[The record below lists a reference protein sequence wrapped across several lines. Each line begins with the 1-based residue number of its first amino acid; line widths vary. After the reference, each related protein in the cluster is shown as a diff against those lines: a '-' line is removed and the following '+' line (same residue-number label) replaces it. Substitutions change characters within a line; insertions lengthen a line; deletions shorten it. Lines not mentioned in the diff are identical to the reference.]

1 MSFYTV
7 GSLKYFVFD
16 SFPQDKIGHGI
27 FTRLGGV
34 SPDPWRSLNMGGL
47 VNDSKENIIENR
59 RRLFDSMGRPVESL
73 FDVWQ
78 IHSASVIN
86 TQIPRPLHEE
96 HRKADGILTDNP
108 NITLLM
114 RFADCVPVV
123 LFDPV
128 KKVVGLVHAGWQ
140 GTVKEIAGEAVQQM
154 RLLYGCLPE
163 NILAGIGPSIG
174 VDHYEV
180 GEDVVTCV
188 ETVFG
193 DYSKLLL
200 KHKNLTHAHF
210 DLWQANKWVLEK
222 NGVKNIEIAGI
233 CTACNV
239 KEWYSHRGENG
250 KTGRFGAVIYLKN

>member
-1 MSFYTV
+1 MPFVTV
-7 GSLKYFVFD
+7 GSLKYFAFD
-16 SFPQDKIGHGI
+16 SFPKDKIGHGI

-47 VNDSKENIIENR
+47 VNDPKENIIENR
-59 RRLFDSMGRPVESL
+59 RRLFNSINRPVESL

-78 IHSASVIN
+78 VHSADIMC
-86 TQIPRPLHEE
+86 TRDPRPLDET

-108 NITLLM
+108 DVTLLM

-123 LFDPV
+123 LFDAS

-154 RLLYGCLPE
+154 RVQYGCLPGD
-163 NILAGIGPSIG
+163 ILAGIGPSIG
-174 VDHYEV
+174 ADHYEV
-180 GEDVVTCV
+180 GEDVISRV
-188 ETVFG
+188 EAVFG
-193 DYSKLLL
+193 EYASQLLT
-200 KHKNLTHAHF
+200 HRNQTHAHL
-210 DLWQANKWVLEK
+210 DLWLANKWVLEK

-233 CTACNV
+233 CTACHT
-239 KEWYSHRGENG
+239 EDWFSHRGEKG